1 MELHSIGIC
10 KYLEDFIGMD
20 IRKISIGPD
29 YKSGAM
35 HYIVGQEVLG
45 SSYRIHLIKLD
56 TNTMSIKIWI
66 EKNDEILLWK
76 EFTDTVPISIEYNIN
91 F

>member
-1 MELHSIGIC
+1 MNN
-10 KYLEDFIGMD
+10 

-35 HYIVGQEVLG
+35 HYLLGQSVLNG
-45 SSYRIHLIKLD
+45 SYTIHLIKYVPERS
-56 TNTMSIKIWI
+56 SITIYI
-66 EKNDEILLWK
+66 EKDQEIVIWK
-76 EFTDTVPISIEYNIN
+76 EFTSTMPVSIEYNIN